1 MSLIQ
6 ASTIALSITLALD
19 APKEDAV
26 RAINAIQAFFDDGI
40 SPKDA
45 ATVNA
50 HIQTET
56 AAAFATAAAVST
68 GPIASPAVN
77 AQNVAVDK
85 TGIAWDE
92 RIHSSS
98 KAFNADGSWRARKGI
113 DAATKARIDGEIRA
127 AMSGATAAAPAA
139 APVSLPPPPVQTT
152 LAPLAAAPVEN
163 AAFTDFIQF
172 IAANTAPAG
181 RIPDANWVKQSLTAL
196 GVPNGDLQNLAHN
209 PELLASCRAAIE
221 KALGQ

>member
-1 MSLIQ
+1 MELKTS
-6 ASTIALSITLALD
+6 AIALCITLALD

-56 AAAFATAAAVST
+56 AATFAGVPAAANAPHNLTTV
-68 GPIASPAVN
+68 APAGAV
-77 AQNVAVDK
+77 VDK

-113 DAATKARIDGEIRA
+113 DAATKARIDAEIR
-127 AMSGATAAAPAA
+127 GTTAAAAA
-139 APVSLPPPPVQTT
+139 APVSLPPPPAT
-152 LAPLAAAPVEN
+152 LAPLAVAAPVEN

-181 RIPDANWVKQSLTAL
+181 RIPDAAWVKASLTAL

-209 PELLASCRAAIE
+209 PELLATCRAAIE